1 MTIQF
6 RPAVKTESKLRMAI
20 AGPSGSGK
28 TYTSLLIAKR
38 LANGG
43 PVAVIDTE
51 RGSASK
57 YSDIVGF
64 DVLELESFA
73 PQRYVEA
80 IQAAESAGYTVL
92 VIDSLS
98 HAWTGK
104 DGALEMVD
112 RAAARSQSSNSFAAW
127 REVTPH
133 HNALVNAMLG
143 ANLHLIVTMRSKQE
157 YVQEKDER
165 TGKTSVRKI
174 GLAPVQRDGME
185 YEFDVFGEMDN
196 ANKLIVSKSR
206 CPALNEAVISKP
218 DAKVAETL
226 LGWLA
231 GAPVE
236 PKDAAAVPEQPV
248 QNGKASD
255 EEEPS
260 APEKWKRLQTVGAR
274 YGVEIPDLHK
284 AATED
289 EIDELGRRY
298 KRVIEQA
305 KDKRQAAPA

>member
-1 MTIQF
+1 MTLQF
-6 RPAVKTESKLRMAI
+6 KPAIKTESKLRMAI

-80 IQAAESAGYTVL
+80 IHAAEAAGYPVL
-92 VIDSLS
+92 IIDSLS
-98 HAWTGK
+98 HAWSGK
-104 DGALEMVD
+104 DGALELLD
-112 RAAARSQSSNSFAAW
+112 KAASRMQSSNSYVAW

-133 HNALVNAMLG
+133 HNALVDAMLG
-143 ANLHLIVTMRSKQE
+143 SNLHLIATMRSKQE
-157 YVQEKDER
+157 YVQEKDEK
-165 TGKTSVRKI
+165 TGKTIIRKI
-174 GLAPVQRDGME
+174 GLAPIQRDGME
-185 YEFDVFGEMDN
+185 YEFDVFAEMDH
-196 ANKLIVSKSR
+196 ANRFIVSKSR
-206 CPALNEAVISKP
+206 CPALHEAVIAKP
-218 DAKVAETL
+218 DAKVAETR

-236 PKDAAAVPEQPV
+236 PKAVAPEQPV

-255 EEEPS
+255 EEEPP

-284 AATED
+284 DATGD

-305 KDKRQAAPA
+305 KDKHQAAPA

>member
-57 YSDIVGF
+57 YSDIVEF

-80 IQAAESAGYTVL
+80 IQAAESAGYTAL

-133 HNALVNAMLG
+133 HNALVDAMLG
-143 ANLHLIVTMRSKQE
+143 SNLHLIATMRSKQE
-157 YVQEKDER
+157 YVQEKDEK
-165 TGKTSVRKI
+165 TGKTIIRKI
-174 GLAPVQRDGME
+174 GLAPIQRDGME
-185 YEFDVFGEMDN
+185 YEFDVFAEMDH
-196 ANKLIVSKSR
+196 ANRFIVSKSR
-206 CPALNEAVISKP
+206 CPALHEAVIAKP

-236 PKDAAAVPEQPV
+236 PKAVAPEQPV

-255 EEEPS
+255 EEEPP

-284 AATED
+284 DATGD

-305 KDKRQAAPA
+305 KDKHQAAPA